1 MSWNPFKRTETI
13 ETRDENLKDEDGVLA
28 ALWSGMA
35 SGSVAISGAQAL
47 RVPAVANAV
56 RVISEAA
63 ATLDIRIMERREDG
77 TEEEDKNHPV
87 GVMLRG
93 DVNPWSAGFDLIR
106 DLTADALTRD
116 WGGLAYVNRVRGETR
131 EIIRYMPQG
140 ISVTYDPWT
149 GEPTYRINGQIVK
162 SENVVHVRGPFDKS
176 PLTLAAEAI
185 GAAKVMETHASNF
198 FKNGATPGVV
208 ILNKKSLGDEGAKKM
223 IAGWRKAFKQPA
235 DSGKAAVLWDDADIK
250 QLMLN
255 SVDSQFLELRK
266 FQIIEIAR
274 AFRVPPS
281 MLFELDRATW
291 SNSEQ
296 MGREFLTY
304 TLEPWLRALET
315 ALARALLTR
324 EERKRY
330 RISFDRDDLTRADLT
345 ARATAISSLIS
356 AKVLN
361 PNEARGWLDLG
372 PYAGGNEFGNPHINP
387 NATSQQNPGDGQP
400 PAENSADPDEEP
412 KPNDA

>member
-1 MSWNPFKRTETI
+1 MNWNPFKRTETV

-35 SGSVAISGAQAL
+35 SGTVAISGAQAL

-63 ATLDIRIMERREDG
+63 ATLDVRIMERREDG
-77 TEEEDKNHPV
+77 TEEEDRNHPV

-131 EIIRYMPQG
+131 EIIRYQPQG
-140 ISVTYDPWT
+140 ISVTHDPWT

-208 ILNKKSLGDEGAKKM
+208 ILNKKPLGEKGALQM
-223 IAGWRKAFKQPA
+223 IAGWRKAFNQPS
-235 DSGKAAVLWDDADIK
+235 DSGKAAVLWDEADIK

-315 ALARALLTR
+315 ALGRALLSR
-324 EERKRY
+324 EDRQRY

-372 PYAGGNEFGNPHINP
+372 PYDGGDEFGNPHINP
-387 NATSQQNPGDGQP
+387 NQAPQNVGT
-400 PAENSADPDEEP
+400 PAENSATPEEP
-412 KPNDA
+412 KPDDA